1 MTKTKNFLA
10 LILAIIMIVS
20 TIPMAFAHS
29 YDYDAYAEA
38 FIDFMIYTRNI
49 YISDEYP
56 SGELSTPAAINS
68 VITNEYFTAF
78 ERVTEAYPELAGTS
92 YHPELLY
99 EFPEATAAL
108 TDALNEVADE
118 IEKNVADGKY
128 KLVIDTR
135 TVYYPYCL
143 IVFTRNSEMSN
154 LSNKIPTEII
164 NNFKQSAL
172 AFDSFYRLVVQDPTS
187 YSQTDFDTAGADIIS
202 FYTQLGN
209 CLDGIHD
216 NTYSNNNNDTHT
228 VTCTFCTETST
239 ISHDYTDDVCI
250 CGATKVPVADDDTN
264 TDIEDETGTEDN
276 TNTDDSTEEEPAPIN
291 FFQKIAAFF
300 KNLFAKLFGWMKK

>member
-1 MTKTKNFLA
+1 MTKTKKFLA
-10 LILAIIMIVS
+10 LILTIIMIVS
-20 TIPMAFAHS
+20 TIPMAFAYS

-68 VITNEYFTAF
+68 VITNEYLAAF
-78 ERVTEAYPELAGTS
+78 DRVAKAYPELAGTS
-92 YHPELLY
+92 YHPELLR
-99 EFPEATAAL
+99 EFPEAASAL
-108 TDALNEVADE
+108 TDALNEVRDAVKKD
-118 IEKNVADGKY
+118 IADGKY

-135 TVYYPYCL
+135 AVYYPYCL

-154 LSNKIPTEII
+154 LSNKIPLEII
-164 NNFKQSAL
+164 DDFKESTL
-172 AFDSFYRLVVQDPTS
+172 AFDCFYRLVVQDPTS
-187 YSQTDFDTAGADIIS
+187 YSQADFDTAGADIIA

-239 ISHDYTDDVCI
+239 VSHDYTDDVCI

-264 TDIEDETGTEDN
+264 TDTENKTEPEDKTD
-276 TNTDDSTEEEPAPIN
+276 TDDTTEEEPAPMN
-291 FFQKIAAFF
+291 FFQKIIEFF